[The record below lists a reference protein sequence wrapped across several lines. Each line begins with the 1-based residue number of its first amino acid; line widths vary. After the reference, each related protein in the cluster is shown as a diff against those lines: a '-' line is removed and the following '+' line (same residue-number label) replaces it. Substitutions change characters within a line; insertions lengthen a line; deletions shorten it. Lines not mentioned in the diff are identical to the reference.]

1 MSAIANRI
9 AAIAAL
15 ALAATPIVG
24 LASAHAA
31 EPEQPVIRIPIG
43 DLDLSRPADARE
55 FQRRADRAAVQM
67 CSERGVRG
75 LSYRACLM
83 DFREDLRAELSPLQ
97 VADLRAARKAEPAVF
112 AWRDF

>member
-1 MSAIANRI
+1 MSVIVNRI

-31 EPEQPVIRIPIG
+31 EPDQPVVRIQVG
-43 DLDLSRPADARE
+43 DLRLSHPADARE
-55 FQRRADRAAVQM
+55 FQRRADRAAAQM

-83 DFREDLRAELSPLQ
+83 DFREDLRAELSPVQ
-97 VADLRAARKAEPAVF
+97 IADLRAARRAEPAVF
-112 AWRDF
+112 AGRDF

>member
-1 MSAIANRI
+1 MSAIVNRI

-97 VADLRAARKAEPAVF
+97 VADLRAARKAAPAVF
-112 AWRDF
+112 AWRGF